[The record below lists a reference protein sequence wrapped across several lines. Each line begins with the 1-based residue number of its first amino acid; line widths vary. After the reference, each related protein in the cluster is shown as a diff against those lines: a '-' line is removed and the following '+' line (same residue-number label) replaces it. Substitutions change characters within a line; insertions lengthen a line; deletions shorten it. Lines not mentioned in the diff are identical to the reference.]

1 MCITTYFQMQG
12 FDGFFFF
19 LTFKNIRK
27 KILFYI
33 HILHREINFV
43 MYKGQYERNNRQ
55 TFTCG
60 LGNLSCLIPV
70 STAQTLHSLLD
81 FLRDHF
87 SFQHL
92 VAVWRLHAALH
103 TRALLQSDKGCYH
116 TFKARLHIC
125 LTATPTW
132 VWLNCILKKTISAVT
147 WAIAF

>member
-12 FDGFFFF
+12 FDGFFF
-19 LTFKNIRK
+19 LTFKNIHK

-60 LGNLSCLIPV
+60 LDNLSCLIPV

-92 VAVWRLHAALH
+92 VAV
-103 TRALLQSDKGCYH
+103 
-116 TFKARLHIC
+116 
-125 LTATPTW
+125 
-132 VWLNCILKKTISAVT
+132 
-147 WAIAF
+147 